1 MNTEK
6 ENLTPNMNI
15 GGMTFAERVSGVLK
29 VMERLDG
36 ILSEENKALR
46 QRNFEKVKEVRDD
59 KNRLA
64 EAYAKGFEGLM
75 KYKDA
80 FVSLD
85 AASKEQIKK
94 ASYRLDRMMR
104 KNEMLLKAGI
114 TASKR
119 VLEIIRNSAAD
130 AEQENK
136 GYYSRTGRMGDDG
149 RCHSAFS
156 INQEF

>member
-1 MNTEK
+1 MNEEK

-29 VMERLDG
+29 VMERLG
-36 ILSEENKALR
+36 SVLSEENKALR
-46 QRNFEKVKEVRDD
+46 SMDFDRVKAVRDD

-64 EAYAKGFEGLM
+64 EAYAKSFEGLR
-75 KYKDA
+75 KYKEIFGTMD
-80 FVSLD
+80 D
-85 AASKEQIKK
+85 DTKEQIKK
-94 ASYRLDRMMR
+94 ASFRLDRMMR

-114 TASKR
+114 TASKK

-136 GYYSRTGRMGDDG
+136 GYYSCTGKMGDNG
-149 RCHSAFS
+149 RCHSAFA

>member
-6 ENLTPNMNI
+6 ENLTPNMDI
-15 GGMTFAERVSGVLK
+15 GGITFDERVSGVLK
-29 VMERLDG
+29 VMERLGG

-46 QRNFEKVKEVRDD
+46 QRDFEKVKSVRDD

-64 EAYAKGFEGLM
+64 EAYAKGYEGLM
-75 KYKDA
+75 KHKDA
-80 FVSLD
+80 FVALD
-85 AASKEQIKK
+85 AASKEEIKK
-94 ASYRLDRMMR
+94 ASFRLDRMMR
-104 KNEMLLKAGI
+104 KNEMLLRAGI

-130 AEQENK
+130 VEQENK
-136 GYYSRTGRMGDDG
+136 GYYSRTGRMGDEG
-149 RCHSAFS
+149 RCHSAFT